1 MMRLSERSKAI
12 KPAVTLALAAKAQ
25 VLRAEGVDVVNFTAG
40 EPDFDTPQRIKEAAI
55 EALKKGM
62 TKYTDVRGIE
72 PLRQAIAEKYKQEY
86 GLEYQKD
93 QVLVSCG
100 GKHALYNLLQA
111 LLDQGDEV
119 VIPSPYWVS
128 YSDMTLLAGGIPKII
143 ATQEGNGFRITPEE
157 LKNGLG
163 PKTRAFILNSP
174 SNPTGAGYSRAELEA
189 LSRVLEQHDCLI
201 ISDDIYEKVVYDGF
215 QFHSIAAISP
225 KLRHRTLITNAVSK
239 TYAMTGWRIGYA
251 LGPADVISA
260 AGKIQSQSTSNATS
274 IAQAAALE
282 AIQGPQDEVQVM
294 VREFQKRRDLIIR
307 RLNQIPGFR
316 CFNPQG
322 AFYAFPNVSSLL
334 GKAAK
339 GKKLASANDLA
350 QYFLEE
356 ARVLAVPGEDFGS
369 NENIRFSYATS
380 LEEIEKGCD
389 RIDAAVKKLG

>member
-1 MMRLSERSKAI
+1 MRLSERSKLV
-12 KPAVTLALAAKAQ
+12 KPSVTLALAAKAQ
-25 VLRAEGVDVVNFTAG
+25 VIRAEGIDLVNFTAG
-40 EPDFDTPQRIKEAAI
+40 EPDFDTPQRIKDAAI
-55 EALKKGM
+55 DALKKGM

-100 GKHALYNLLQA
+100 GKHALYNLFQA
-111 LLDQGDEV
+111 LLNEGDEV
-119 VIPSPYWVS
+119 IIPGPYWVS
-128 YSDMTLLAGGIPKII
+128 YVDMTLLAGGAPKIV
-143 ATQEGNGFRITPEE
+143 ATKQEKGFRITPEE
-157 LKNGLG
+157 LKNALG
-163 PKTRAFILNSP
+163 PNTRAVILNSP
-174 SNPTGAGYSRAELEA
+174 SNPTGAAYSRAELEG

-201 ISDDIYEKVVYDGF
+201 LSDDIYEKIVYDGF
-215 QFHSIAAISP
+215 RFHSIAAINE
-225 KLRHRTLITNAVSK
+225 KLRPRTIITNAVSK

-260 AGKIQSQSTSNATS
+260 AGKIQSQSTSNPTS

-282 AIQGPQDEVQVM
+282 AIHGPQDEVEIM
-294 VREFQKRRDLIIR
+294 VREFQKRRDLIVR

-322 AFYAFPNVSSLL
+322 AFYTFPNVSALF
-334 GKAAK
+334 GKI
-339 GKKLASANDLA
+339 GKERKIGTANDLA

-389 RIDAAVKKLG
+389 RVEAAIKKLG

>member
-111 LLDQGDEV
+111 VLDQGDEV

-128 YSDMTLLAGGIPKII
+128 YCDMTLLAGGIPKII
-143 ATQEGNGFRITPEE
+143 ATQEANGFRITPEE

-189 LSRVLEQHDCLI
+189 LSRVLEEHDCLI

-215 QFHSIAAISP
+215 QFHNIAAISP